1 MRCIHAFCYKFYNP
15 SCNKIKP
22 ASNVAIML
30 IASFPEVAIVAAINP
45 ATSIIR
51 WICNE
56 TTVKAATQ
64 PGVMTEIAVTII
76 CS

>member
-1 MRCIHAFCYKFYNP
+1 
-15 SCNKIKP
+15 
-22 ASNVAIML
+22 ML